1 MDIFNLMNYSGEPM
15 KDLNK
20 LSWEDID
27 QIGDSGHARRLIAL
41 KATKK
46 DQMKDGWVSEWR
58 TIGFDHDDLAEGFG
72 KAPISWEL
80 IRVYKENKKMNTRDT
95 NDGGWEKCAMRQ
107 WLNEEFF
114 NLCSDE
120 LQKVIKPVF
129 KLSSAGN
136 RSTEIVKSKDK
147 IWLKS
152 EKELFGRCY
161 YSVPGEG
168 HWYEV
173 YRQEDEPYYKENM
186 RGERAYQWLRS
197 ANYTSDNYF
206 CFVYTS
212 GSASAYSA
220 YYSLAVAPGFCI

>member
-1 MDIFNLMNYSGEPM
+1 MDIFNLMNYSGEPL

-20 LSWEDID
+20 LSWRDID
-27 QIGDSGHARRLIAL
+27 QIGDFGHARRLIAL

-58 TIGFDHDDLAEGFG
+58 TIGFDHDDLAEEFG

-80 IRVYKENKKMNTRDT
+80 TRVYKDSKEMNPRDT
-95 NDGGWEKCAMRQ
+95 NSGGWDECALRK
-107 WLNEEFF
+107 WLNTEFF
-114 NLCSDE
+114 DLCSDE

-152 EKELFGRCY
+152 EKELFGRCR

-173 YRQEDEPYYKENM
+173 YRQEDEPYYKKDINANK
-186 RGERAYQWLRS
+186 AYQWLRS
-197 ANYTSDNYF
+197 ADYRTNYF
-206 CFVYTS
+206 FCDANTD
-212 GSASAYSA
+212 GSACVADA
-220 YYSLAVAPGFCI
+220 YYSLAVAPSFCT